1 MNLSQISLPDISG
14 STNPAEIA
22 MSSIAVAAATKT
34 LQVQAKMGE
43 DLVRLLDPSVGQH
56 LNARG

>member
-34 LQVQAKMGE
+34 LQVQAKMG
-43 DLVRLLDPSVGQH
+43 
-56 LNARG
+56 